1 MPQPLPLESIDWRTW
16 TTETFTHAHATKRPV
31 LLVITTAWAAACRA
45 MDDEVFAV
53 PEVARLIRDHVV
65 AVRVDADRRPDIADR
80 YSAGGWPSTLLLTA
94 DGDPLCGGTYIDA
107 ERLVALIED
116 VADRLRADPAG
127 IRKLAIEARRA
138 RQESAPSP
146 PADDKGPLTQT
157 LSPRERASNFSG
169 RGLPF
174 NPGEQRFAAAPDS
187 RDEESFSGAGEGE
200 APSGQDVNPLPW
212 GEGRVRGFLLGEYD
226 ARHGGFGRDAKFPLA
241 APVAFALRLAQ
252 RDNDEAM
259 LDVAITTLDRMGW
272 DGLSAPSGDDAG
284 AFHRACANADWTAPD
299 RAHLLDVQADMIRL
313 YLDAWTITGADRYRD
328 RAREAWD
335 YVDRT
340 LHDRA
345 NGGGF
350 FASEHAGQVD
360 RVLLTDA
367 NARMI
372 RTLLHA
378 SQILDDLTLAETAAR
393 AAERILPAVYGRGAG
408 VAHVLD
414 THARVRGLLTDQ
426 VHASAAVLDLGQA
439 SGDPTYLDLS
449 DELMRSCLRKLWD
462 ARSGAFLDRLPS
474 SAGAGDVGLL
484 ADPYRPFAQNAEAA
498 RLLQRLGRQTGHE
511 EFVSRAADLQRWLDR
526 NYSAQG
532 ISSAEYGLVL
542 LDLRDAADAET
553 TAVMGEQMRDQTS
566 GQTIGQT
573 SDQTGDQTGDSLSD
587 QTDPDS

>member
-1 MPQPLPLESIDWRTW
+1 MRSPSPESIDWRTW

-31 LLVITTAWAAACRA
+31 LLVITAAWSAACRA

-53 PEVARLIRDHVV
+53 PEVARLIRERVV

-80 YSAGGWPSTLLLTA
+80 YGAGGWPSTLLLTA

-107 ERLVALIED
+107 EQLIALIED
-116 VADRLRADPAG
+116 VAERLRADPAG
-127 IRKLAIEARRA
+127 IRRLALEARRA
-138 RQESAPSP
+138 RQHP
-146 PADDKGPLTQT
+146 PQRGEDDG
-157 LSPRERASNFSG
+157 
-169 RGLPF
+169 
-174 NPGEQRFAAAPDS
+174 
-187 RDEESFSGAGEGE
+187 GEGE
-200 APSGQDVNPLPW
+200 APSGQNVNPLPW
-212 GEGRVRGFLLGEYD
+212 GEGRVRGLLLGEYD
-226 ARHGGFGRDAKFPLA
+226 SRHGGFGAEAKFPLA

-272 DGLSAPSGDDAG
+272 DGLSSSADDRDAG
-284 AFHRACANADWTAPD
+284 AFHRACARPDWTEPD

-328 RAREAWD
+328 RARDALD
-335 YVDRT
+335 YVERT
-340 LHDRA
+340 LHDRGSA
-345 NGGGF
+345 GNGGGF

-378 SQILDDLTLAETAAR
+378 SRVLDDVSFAEIAAR
-393 AAERILPAVYGRGAG
+393 AAERIIPAVYGRGAG
-408 VAHVLD
+408 VAHVFD

-426 VHASAAVLDLGQA
+426 VHASAALLDLGQA

-449 DELMRSCLRKLWD
+449 DELMRSSLRKLWD
-462 ARSGAFLDRLPS
+462 PHAGAFLDRLPS

-484 ADPYRPFAQNAEAA
+484 ADQYRPFAQNAEAA
-498 RLLQRLGRQTGHE
+498 RLLERLGRQTGHE
-511 EFVSRAADLQRWLDR
+511 EFLARAADVRRWLDR

-532 ISSAEYGLVL
+532 TSSAEYGLVL
-542 LDLRDAADAET
+542 LDLSDAENNATNDAANAET
-553 TAVMGEQMRDQTS
+553 APP
-566 GQTIGQT
+566 
-573 SDQTGDQTGDSLSD
+573 TGGHLSN
-587 QTDPDS
+587 QTDQES